1 MLPVAGAGKRWRE
14 RGRRGSRYPAT
25 SGLPLSLPQGPPPP
39 PRWRCRVYFCLS
51 LAPVWQH
58 CKVAK
63 LSKWPQLS
71 HVAATEAGAAC
82 SIVCWLPLHVPVASA
97 VCAALEGKPIKHV
110 INKITENFRKSPR
123 CGLNKHSTKAQKE
136 KQN

>member
-1 MLPVAGAGKRWRE
+1 M
-14 RGRRGSRYPAT
+14 
-25 SGLPLSLPQGPPPP
+25 
-39 PRWRCRVYFCLS
+39 
-51 LAPVWQH
+51 
-58 CKVAK
+58 
-63 LSKWPQLS
+63 S
-71 HVAATEAGAAC
+71 HVAATATGAAC

-136 KQN
+136 KQKQKNGRRRENPKKRSKVKREKLHDKLAGGPC

>member
-1 MLPVAGAGKRWRE
+1 M
-14 RGRRGSRYPAT
+14 
-25 SGLPLSLPQGPPPP
+25 
-39 PRWRCRVYFCLS
+39 
-51 LAPVWQH
+51 
-58 CKVAK
+58 
-63 LSKWPQLS
+63 S
-71 HVAATEAGAAC
+71 HVAATATGAPC

-136 KQN
+136 KQNQKQEGVRREKEKPKKKEVK